1 MIRLFKFFF
10 SIFILIVLLVVA
22 DRFAARVAGQVVADR
37 IKASQHLTTTPDVS
51 VKGFPFLTQLVAGRY
66 DHVDA
71 TAEDVKHGDVRATS
85 LTLHLYGVHVS
96 VADVLSQSVKTIAID
111 RANGTVLLSY
121 ADINALT
128 KASGVKVAPGSGGT
142 VSVSGT
148 VVVGGQKVKGSGV
161 GSVDATADGIR
172 VTVTQLK
179 TPGLSLALTRLLL
192 NKLTFVIPNSDLP
205 YGIKVKTVDVGPTGA
220 DVGAA
225 AGAFVIP
232 VG

>member
-1 MIRLFKFFF
+1 
-10 SIFILIVLLVVA
+10 VLLVVA

-37 IKASQHLTTTPDVS
+37 IKASQHLTTTPEVS

-71 TAEDVKHGDVRATS
+71 TAEDVKHGNVRATS
-85 LTLHLYGVHVS
+85 LILHLYGVHVS
-96 VADVLSQSVKTIAID
+96 VADVLGQSVKTIAID
-111 RANGTVLLSY
+111 RANGSVLLSY

-128 KASGVKVAPGSGGT
+128 KASGVKVVPGTGGT
-142 VSVSGT
+142 VGVSGT

-172 VTVTQLK
+172 VTVSQLK
-179 TPGLSLALTRLLL
+179 TPGLSSTLTRLLL

-205 YGIKVKTVDVGPTGA
+205 YGIKVKTVDMSSLGA
-220 DVGAA
+220 DVGAS